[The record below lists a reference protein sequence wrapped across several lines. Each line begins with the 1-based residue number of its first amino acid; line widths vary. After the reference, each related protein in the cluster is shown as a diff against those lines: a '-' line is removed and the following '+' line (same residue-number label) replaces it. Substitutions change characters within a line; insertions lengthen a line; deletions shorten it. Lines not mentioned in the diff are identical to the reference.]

1 VASPWARIGWRNL
14 GRNRRRTILTAGGL
28 AVGYCG
34 VVVLAGLTDG
44 MVGEML
50 RNGTGVLSGQIQI
63 HAPDYLPERDM
74 HRTIGG
80 RDGTDVARL
89 LAQTDSQP
97 GVAATAPRV
106 YAGGLV
112 STGGAT
118 TGATLLGI
126 DPAREAQ
133 TTLLLGS
140 LREGHVPREG
150 TNEILLGGEMANT
163 LNAHLGD
170 EVVVV
175 APAADGSL
183 GNDLFEVSGIYHSG
197 IPDLDVS
204 TALLPIGTLQRL
216 IALDSGRIHEV
227 VVRVPEP
234 WAAPGIS
241 GALQAAITDPPVAV
255 QAWTT
260 FRPEMADYARLAQ
273 SSFWL
278 VLVIVFA
285 MAIFGVANT
294 LLMATYER
302 RFEIAL
308 LRSLG
313 AGPSGLVRA
322 IVTEALALGVI
333 ATGIGAVVS
342 LLLIAWWHHSPP
354 DLSVLVGGF
363 SMMGSYIRPVLRTE
377 YPWPMF
383 GWAAASLI
391 LTAVLAALYPA
402 YRAIRTPAAETLA
415 GR

>member
-1 VASPWARIGWRNL
+1 MAGPWARIGWRNL
-14 GRNRRRTILTAGGL
+14 GRNRRRTTLTAGGL

-50 RNGTGVLSGQIQI
+50 RNGTGVLSGQIQV
-63 HAPDYLPERDM
+63 HAPDYLPDRDM

-80 RDGTDVARL
+80 RDGTDLAAL
-89 LAQTDSQP
+89 LATMDAQA
-97 GVAATAPRV
+97 GVAAAAPRV

-112 STGGAT
+112 STGAAT

-126 DPAREAQ
+126 DPEREAR

-140 LREGHVPREG
+140 LREGRVPAEG
-150 TNEILLGGEMANT
+150 ANEILLGGELART
-163 LNAHLGD
+163 LGASVGD
-170 EVVVV
+170 EIVVV

-183 GNDLFEVSGIYHSG
+183 GNDLFRVSGIYHSG
-197 IPDLDVS
+197 VGDLDVS
-204 TALLPIGTLQRL
+204 MALLPIGTLQRL
-216 IALDSGRIHEV
+216 VVLAPERIHEV
-227 VVRVPEP
+227 VVRVPAP
-234 WAAPGIS
+234 WDAPHIAD
-241 GALQAAITDPPVAV
+241 ALRSAITDPPVTV
-255 QAWTT
+255 RAWTA
-260 FRPEMADYARLAQ
+260 FRPELADYARLAE

-313 AGPSGLVRA
+313 AGPGGLVRA
-322 IVTEALALGVI
+322 IVTEAVALGVI
-333 ATGIGAVVS
+333 ATGIGAMVG
-342 LLLIAWWHHSPP
+342 LALIVWWHYAPP
-354 DLSVLVGGF
+354 DLSVFVGGF

-383 GWAAASLI
+383 GWAALSLI

>member
-1 VASPWARIGWRNL
+1 MPSPWTRIGWRNL

-63 HAPDYLPERDM
+63 HAPDYLPDRDM

-89 LAQTDSQP
+89 LAQADTQP
-97 GVAATAPRV
+97 GVAAAAPRV

-118 TGATLLGI
+118 VGATLLGI
-126 DPAREAQ
+126 DPEREAR

-140 LREGHVPREG
+140 LTEGHVPREG
-150 TNEILLGGEMANT
+150 ANEILVGGEMART
-163 LNAHLGD
+163 LNAHVGD
-170 EVVVV
+170 TVVVV
-175 APAADGSL
+175 APGADGSL
-183 GNDLFEVSGIYHSG
+183 GNDLFTVSGIYVSG
-197 IPDLDVS
+197 IGDLDVS
-204 TALLPIGTLQRL
+204 TALLPIGTLQYL
-216 IALDSGRIHEV
+216 IALDPSRIHEV

-234 WAAPGIS
+234 WAAPAI
-241 GALQAAITDPPVAV
+241 ATELQHAITDPPLAV
-255 QAWTT
+255 EPWTT

-294 LLMATYER
+294 LLMATFER

-313 AGPSGLVRA
+313 AGPSGLVRS
-322 IVTEALALGVI
+322 IVTEAVALGVI
-333 ATGIGAVVS
+333 ATGIGAVVG
-342 LLLIAWWHHSPP
+342 LALIAWWHHAPL
-354 DLSVLVGGF
+354 DLSLFFGGF
-363 SMMGSYIRPVLRTE
+363 SMMGSYIRPVLRTD
-377 YPWPMF
+377 YPWAMF
-383 GWAAASLI
+383 GWAALSLI
-391 LTAVLAALYPA
+391 LTAVVASLYPA
-402 YRAIRTPAAETLA
+402 YRAIKTPAAETLA

>member
-1 VASPWARIGWRNL
+1 MASPWVRIGWRNL

-80 RDGTDVARL
+80 RDGTELSRL
-89 LAQTDSQP
+89 LERADAQP
-97 GVAATAPRV
+97 GVAAAAPRV

-118 TGATLLGI
+118 IGATLIGI
-126 DPAREAQ
+126 DPTREAR

-140 LREGHVPREG
+140 LREGRVPRDG
-150 TNEILLGGEMANT
+150 ANEILLGSEMART
-163 LNAHLGD
+163 LDAQLGD
-170 EVVVV
+170 EIVVV

-183 GNDLFEVSGIYHSG
+183 GNDLFTVSGIYHSG
-197 IPDLDVS
+197 IGDLDVS

-216 IALDSGRIHEV
+216 LALDPGRIHEV
-227 VVRVPEP
+227 VVRVPDP
-234 WAAPGIS
+234 WAAPGIAD
-241 GALQAAITDPPVAV
+241 ALQTAITDPSVAV
-255 QAWTT
+255 QPWTT

-278 VLVIVFA
+278 VLVIVFT

-294 LLMATYER
+294 LLMATFER

-308 LRSLG
+308 LRALG
-313 AGPSGLVRA
+313 AGPGGLVRA
-322 IVTEALALGVI
+322 IVAEALALGVI
-333 ATGIGAVVS
+333 ATGIGALVGLV
-342 LLLIAWWHHSPP
+342 LITWWHHKPP
-354 DLSVLVGGF
+354 DLSVFFGGF

-383 GWAAASLI
+383 GWAAIALI

>member
-1 VASPWARIGWRNL
+1 MASPWTRIGWRNL
-14 GRNRRRTILTAGGL
+14 GRNRRRSVLTAGGL

-63 HAPDYLPERDM
+63 HAPDYLPDRNI

-80 RDGTDVARL
+80 RDGTDVAQLIDETER
-89 LAQTDSQP
+89 QP
-97 GVAATAPRV
+97 GVEAATPRV

-118 TGATLLGI
+118 TGATLIGI
-126 DPAREAQ
+126 DPAREAR

-140 LREGHVPREG
+140 LREGRVPQEG
-150 TNEILLGGEMANT
+150 TNEVLVGSELART
-163 LNAHLGD
+163 LNATVGD
-170 EVVVV
+170 TIIVV

-183 GNDLFEVSGIYHSG
+183 GNDLFTVSGIFHSG
-197 IPDLDVS
+197 IGDLDVS
-204 TALLPIGTLQRL
+204 TALLPIGTLQYL
-216 IALDSGRIHEV
+216 VALDSTQIHEV

-234 WAAPGIS
+234 WAAPDIATS
-241 GALQAAITDPPVAV
+241 LQNTITTPPVAV
-255 QAWTT
+255 RAWTT
-260 FRPEMADYARLAQ
+260 FRPELADYARLAQ

-294 LLMATYER
+294 LLMATFER

-313 AGPSGLVRA
+313 AGPGGLIRS
-322 IVTEALALGVI
+322 IVTEAVALGVI
-333 ATGIGAVVS
+333 ATGIGAVIG
-342 LLLIAWWHHSPP
+342 LIICAWWHYAPL
-354 DLSVLVGGF
+354 DLSFFVGGF
-363 SMMGSYIRPVLRTE
+363 SMMGSFIRPVLRTE
-377 YPWPMF
+377 YPWAMF
-383 GWAAASLI
+383 GWAAVALI
-391 LTAVLAALYPA
+391 LTAVLASLYPA